1 MNGILIRGTEI
12 ALFCEIP
19 RCVTHPCLRT
29 NWCNMRALR
38 CIFVSVLA
46 VVPFVPAVA
55 DDSDDK
61 EIERLVKQLGSS
73 DFRTRDEATKRL
85 TEIGEPALDALGRVT
100 STLEARRR
108 AEAISAVIETKLY
121 GPELSLIADDLW
133 VWSVSISVDGKH
145 LLTSGN
151 SATLRLWDTY
161 TGELLCDFVGHKGP
175 ILGAVLSPDG
185 KRVLSG
191 GRDGTVRLWD
201 AVTGKELQKMVCPND
216 REVLCVAFGPPGQ
229 VLSGDNEGKLR
240 RWDLHTGKDTVV
252 FAGQACVRVVAYSD
266 KTNLAATCGTHT
278 VPWGM
283 HGPIHLWNLETGK
296 EVRKFADD
304 TKDIWSVRFSPDGK
318 QLLAVFKDGTL
329 YFWDVETGKE
339 RKRIA
344 DAYALD
350 AALSPDG
357 KRMVSSGYY
366 HRSIRFWD
374 AQTGKLVRNDEDRTG
389 WPVLSVM
396 YFPDGKR
403 IATAGH
409 EGIVRIWRAPR

>member
-1 MNGILIRGTEI
+1 MTTWLIRCF
-12 ALFCEIP
+12 AL
-19 RCVTHPCLRT
+19 LLL
-29 NWCNMRALR
+29 ML
-38 CIFVSVLA
+38 
-46 VVPFVPAVA
+46 PFVPAVA
-55 DDSDDK
+55 DDPGDK
-61 EIERLVKQLGSS
+61 EIERLVKQLGSD
-73 DFRTRDEATKRL
+73 DFEERQAATKRL
-85 TEIGEPALDALGRVT
+85 TEIGEPALDALVRALK
-100 STLEARRR
+100 SNDLEARRR
-108 AEAISAVIETKLY
+108 AEAIIALVDTRLY

-201 AVTGKELQKMVCPND
+201 AVSGKELQKMVCPND

-229 VLSGDNEGKLR
+229 VLSGDTEGKLR
-240 RWDLHTGKDTVV
+240 RWDLGTGKDTVV
-252 FAGQACVRVVAYSD
+252 FAGQGWARADQAWVRVVAYSD
-266 KTNLAATCGTHT
+266 KAKLAATCDTHT
-278 VPWGM
+278 VPFGM

-296 EVRKFADD
+296 EVHRFADD
-304 TKDIWSVRFSPDGK
+304 TKDIYSMRFSPDGK
-318 QLLAVFKDGTL
+318 QLLAAFTDGAL

-344 DAYALD
+344 DANALD

-357 KRMVSSGYY
+357 KRMASSGYY
-366 HRSIRFWD
+366 HRSIRFSD
-374 AQTGKLVRNDEDRTG
+374 AQTGKLVRHDEDRTDR
-389 WPVLSVM
+389 PVLSVM
-396 YFPDGKR
+396 FFPDGKR

-409 EGIVRIWRAPR
+409 KGIVRICRVPR